1 MLCEIIYE
9 DQEILIIHK
18 PAGIATQSANIGQRD
33 VVSELKGYLKKQKA
47 HGSGKSGEKEGRD
60 TYLGMIHRLDQPV
73 EGLLVFA
80 KTPSAAAALT
90 KQLGSNVLNK
100 KYLAVVLGT
109 PKADQGRLVDYLRKE
124 KNLAQIVDRQ
134 GATDAKEAR
143 LRYRLLG
150 SVSLGGSAREESG
163 KEELMQGG
171 SAREESGKEELM
183 LGGSARKEI
192 GNGSEKKLS
201 LLEVE
206 IETGRFH
213 QIRAQ
218 LAHAGIP
225 ILGDQKY
232 GNADSMEI
240 SMRLGVRN
248 VALCAD
254 RLEIVHPGS
263 HRKMDW
269 RIKPQGEVFRKYF
282 HL

>member
-90 KQLGSNVLNK
+90 KQLGSNMLNK

-150 SVSLGGSAREESG
+150 SVSLAGSAREESG

-171 SAREESGKEELM
+171 SAREEV
-183 LGGSARKEI
+183 

-263 HRKMDW
+263 HQKMDW